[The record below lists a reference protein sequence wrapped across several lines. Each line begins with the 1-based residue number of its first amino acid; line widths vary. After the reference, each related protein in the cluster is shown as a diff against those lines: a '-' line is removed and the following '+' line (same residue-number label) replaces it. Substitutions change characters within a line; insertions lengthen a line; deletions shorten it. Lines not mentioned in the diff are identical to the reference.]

1 MLLVAAGQEQKKKP
15 NLFLPLIPGSHL
27 FNQVKKKKQVI
38 RKLTPAS
45 HAVLATTGTNPGV
58 QTATYPFQSPQVH
71 LNVPLKKLTVNLSP
85 LQRLL
90 P

>member
-1 MLLVAAGQEQKKKP
+1 MLLVAAGEEQKKKP

-27 FNQVKKKKQVI
+27 FNQVKKKQVI

-45 HAVLATTGTNPGV
+45 HAVLATTGTNSGF
-58 QTATYPFQSPQVH
+58 QTATYTFQSPQVH